1 MRIFTAIVVVA
12 LSTLIGCGDS
22 DKTKTYTVPKADDAK
37 PVDAAAAGVATPGN
51 FRIVGAIFP
60 SDEPQWF
67 FKLGGKSDAL
77 TPYVADLEKMF
88 KTVRFPKGLKELPE
102 WDLPAGWKNAGENR
116 TKMAAE
122 TIQFGPADS
131 PFLMTVTPAMGG
143 MTANVARWA
152 GQVGV
157 KNFAPEKMGLYAK
170 DIEAK
175 NVKGLMVDMS
185 GPNNPGMSPRPPM
198 MPK

>member
-1 MRIFTAIVVVA
+1 MRISAAFVVA

-22 DKTKTYTVPKADDAK
+22 DKTKTYTVPKADEAK
-37 PVDAAAAGVATPGN
+37 PAVPGVATTGD

-67 FKLGGKSDAL
+67 FKLIGKSDAL
-77 TPYVADLEKMF
+77 TPYAADLEKLF
-88 KTVRFPKGLKELPE
+88 KTVRFPKGLKGLPE
-102 WDLPAGWKNAGENR
+102 WDLPAGWKNAGENHA
-116 TKMAAE
+116 KMAAE

-157 KNFAPEKMGLYAK
+157 KNFTPEKMGQYTKEIA
-170 DIEAK
+170 AQ

-185 GPNNPGMSPRPPM
+185 GPTNPVMTRPPM

>member
-22 DKTKTYTVPKADDAK
+22 DKTKTYTVPKPEEAK
-37 PVDAAAAGVATPGN
+37 PAVAAAPGVATTGD

-77 TPYVADLEKMF
+77 APYAADLEKMF
-88 KTVRFPKGLKELPE
+88 KTVRFPKGFKELPE

-116 TKMAAE
+116 AKMAAE

-143 MTANVARWA
+143 MSANVARWA

-157 KNFAPEKMGLYAK
+157 KNFTPEKMGQYTKEIA
-170 DIEAK
+170 AQ

-185 GPNNPGMSPRPPM
+185 GPTNPVMTRPPM

>member
-22 DKTKTYTVPKADDAK
+22 DKTKTYTVPKADEAK
-37 PVDAAAAGVATPGN
+37 PADTAVAAAGD

-77 TPYVADLEKMF
+77 APYAADLEKMF

-116 TKMAAE
+116 AKMAAE

-143 MTANVARWA
+143 MAANIARWA

-157 KNFAPEKMGLYAK
+157 KNFTPEKIGQYTK
-170 DIEAK
+170 EIEAK

-185 GPNNPGMSPRPPM
+185 GPTNPVMARPPM

>member
-22 DKTKTYTVPKADDAK
+22 DKTKTYTVPKADDTK
-37 PVDAAAAGVATPGN
+37 PVDAGAPGVATTGDY
-51 FRIVGAIFP
+51 RIVGAIFP

-77 TPYVADLEKMF
+77 TPYVADLEKLF
-88 KTVRFPKGLKELPE
+88 KTVRFPKGFKGLPE
-102 WDLPAGWKNAGENR
+102 WDLPAGWKNGGAVSI
-116 TKMAAE
+116 AAE
-122 TIQFGPADS
+122 SIQFGPPES
-131 PFLMTVTPAMGG
+131 PFTMTVTPATGG
-143 MTANVARWA
+143 MTANVSRWA
-152 GQVGV
+152 TQVGV
-157 KNFAPEKMGLYAK
+157 KNFTPEKMGLYTK
-170 DIEAK
+170 EIEAK

-185 GPNNPGMSPRPPM
+185 GPTNPVMSRPPM